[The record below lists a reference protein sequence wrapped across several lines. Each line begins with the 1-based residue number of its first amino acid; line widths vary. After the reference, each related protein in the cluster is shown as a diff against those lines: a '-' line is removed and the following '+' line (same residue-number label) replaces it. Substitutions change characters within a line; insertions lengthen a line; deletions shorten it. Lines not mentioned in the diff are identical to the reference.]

1 MLNQY
6 KLGRIHDHQPPPVPD
21 LMSYATK
28 TLPPPSAS
36 VAIPSIAGDAHT
48 AWGMLGNDQWGDCT
62 IAGADHVIMADSA
75 ITTQPYTAP
84 SLTDVEHEYFG
95 LTGGP
100 DSGLVMSK
108 VLLSWRGAGMFG
120 NKLAAYAPVHATNT
134 TALQQSVDWFGTAYC
149 GVNLPQP
156 AEGQFNQNGTGV
168 WQLTGTSADQQ
179 IEGGHCIVLVAYDAE
194 YLYAVTWGAIVGVTY
209 QWWAQYADEA
219 WATISQEF
227 VARGGDARGIS
238 LATLQADLNNA

>member
-1 MLNQY
+1 
-6 KLGRIHDHQPPPVPD
+6 
-21 LMSYATK
+21 
-28 TLPPPSAS
+28 
-36 VAIPSIAGDAHT
+36 
-48 AWGMLGNDQWGDCT
+48 MLGNDQWGDCT

-75 ITTQPYTAP
+75 VCKQPYAAP
-84 SLTDVEHEYFG
+84 SLTAVEHEYFG

-108 VLLSWRGAGMFG
+108 VLSSWRAAGMFE

-134 TALQQSVDWFGTAYC
+134 TALQQCIDWFGTAYC

-168 WQLTGTSADQQ
+168 WDLTGTSADKQ
-179 IEGGHCIVLVAYDAE
+179 IEGGHCIVLVGYDAE
-194 YLYAVTWGAIVGVTY
+194 HIYAVTWGAIVGITY

-219 WATISQEF
+219 WATITQEF
-227 VARGGDARGIS
+227 VKSGGDARGIS
-238 LATLQADLNNA
+238 LTTLQADLNKA